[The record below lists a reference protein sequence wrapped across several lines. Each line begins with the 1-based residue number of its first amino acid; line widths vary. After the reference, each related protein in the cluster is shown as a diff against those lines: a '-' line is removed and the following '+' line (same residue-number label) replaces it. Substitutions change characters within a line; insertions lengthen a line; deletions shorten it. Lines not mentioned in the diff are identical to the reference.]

1 MPVQDNRPAAEAAA
15 VFALGLMTR
24 WTYVHQAGDH
34 ILWNVPV
41 ADAIGHLERAAGGPS
56 GFTSMYDVLLAG
68 ALGLGDASGA
78 AAGDHALIRGT
89 QVALGACNCV
99 LAWWLARGLFSA
111 RVALAAGLAAALYGP
126 SIYFSAELQPPVLA
140 TTLVLA
146 GLVLLTRT
154 LSLGGDRLWLAGLLL
169 GLAVLTQWW
178 VCLFVLGTVL
188 WLLLQRERITGRA
201 PLSLA
206 LGAVA
211 PVGAAFLWTAWTP
224 ATLEAGGG
232 EALSRL
238 YALWQGS
245 EFLPE
250 LDPYYG
256 RQQSALLSALMWDR
270 GWAFPFGLVAPAALL
285 GVVSRLRARR
295 EPAETALLLFVTCFT
310 AQALLFPVDSAT
322 RAPGVPV
329 LLILAAGGVAAL
341 PVLPR
346 RRGLAACA
354 VFLVL
359 AAGLNAGE
367 AGGGAGR
374 ARQHHWLGVA
384 FEQLGLWVNALREF
398 EEAVA
403 LDPDSRDAYY
413 VLADRYLAGGDNVRA
428 ASLFERL
435 LERWPDQNGARKILS
450 EQYMKSGRAAEAAAL
465 YRELIAAGADSTEL
479 LLRGLGA
486 ALVKSG
492 DLEGGIEAYRKA
504 SALAPESQEI
514 HQSLALLFD
523 TTGRLPEAIE
533 AYRFLFEEKGVPEA
547 GPALAEALMRNHQD
561 GEAEAVLQRILRE
574 DPRSADSLALRGK
587 QLFLQGHHREAAG
600 LFERLRSLW
609 PEDYRVY
616 FFLTKIYQELGEKDK
631 AHDAYVLYYRY
642 RREARLADAGKH
654 SQFMAESMFEKLKT
668 DLELR

>member
-1 MPVQDNRPAAEAAA
+1 MRVQDNRPAAEAAA
-15 VFALGLMTR
+15 VFALGLTTR

-78 AAGDHALIRGT
+78 AAGDHAVIRGT

-99 LAWWLARGLFSA
+99 LAWWLARAFFSA
-111 RVALAAGLAAALYGP
+111 RVALAAGFATALYGP
-126 SIYFSAELQPPVLA
+126 SIYFSGELQPAVLA

-201 PLSLA
+201 PLSLT
-206 LGAVA
+206 LGALA
-211 PVGAAFLWTAWTP
+211 PVVAAFLWTAWTP
-224 ATLEAGGG
+224 APLEAGAG
-232 EALSRL
+232 AAFSRL

-270 GWAFPFGLVAPAALL
+270 GLAFPFGLVAPAALL
-285 GVVSRLRARR
+285 GVVSCLRARR
-295 EPAETALLLFVTCFT
+295 GAAETALLLFVTCFT

-329 LLILAAGGVAAL
+329 LLILAAVGVAAL
-341 PVLPR
+341 PVLLPR
-346 RRGLAACA
+346 GRGLAACA

-359 AAGLNAGE
+359 VAGLSAPGAGE
-367 AGGGAGR
+367 AGR

-384 FEQLGLWVNALREF
+384 FEQLGMRVNALREF
-398 EEAVA
+398 EEALA
-403 LDPDSRDAYY
+403 LDPDNRDAYY

-428 ASLFERL
+428 GSLFERL
-435 LERWPDQNGARKILS
+435 LERWPDQDRARKILS
-450 EQYMKSGRAAEAAAL
+450 EQYMKSGRTAEAAAL
-465 YRELIAAGADSTEL
+465 YRQLIAAGADSTEV

-504 SALAPESQEI
+504 SALAPESREI
-514 HQSLALLFD
+514 HQHLALLFD
-523 TTGRLPEAIE
+523 ATGRLPEAIE
-533 AYRFLFEEKGVPEA
+533 AYRFLFEEKGLLEA
-547 GPALAEALMRNHQD
+547 GPALAEALIRDHQD
-561 GEAEAVLQRILRE
+561 ERAEAVLQQILRE
-574 DPRSADSLALRGK
+574 DPLSADALALRGK

-631 AHDAYVLYYRY
+631 AHDAYVLYYRH
-642 RREARLADAGKH
+642 RREDRLADAQEDM
-654 SQFMAESMFEKLKT
+654 QFMVESLFEKLKT
-668 DLELR
+668 DRELR

>member
-1 MPVQDNRPAAEAAA
+1 MPVQDNRPVAEAAA
-15 VFALGLMTR
+15 VFALSLTTR

-56 GFTSMYDVLLAG
+56 GFTSMYDVLMAG

-78 AAGDHALIRGT
+78 AAGDHALIRGI
-89 QVALGACNCV
+89 QVVLGACNCV
-99 LAWWLARGLFSA
+99 LAWWLARSLFSA
-111 RVALAAGLAAALYGP
+111 RVALAAGVAAALYGP
-126 SIYFSAELQPPVLA
+126 SIYFSAELQPAVLA

-146 GLVLLTRT
+146 GLVLLTRA

-169 GLAVLTQWW
+169 GLAVLAQWW

-206 LGAVA
+206 LGALA

-270 GWAFPFGLVAPAALL
+270 GLAFPFGLVAPAALL
-285 GVVSRLRARR
+285 GVVSRLRAQR

-322 RAPGVPV
+322 RDPGVPV
-329 LLILAAGGVAAL
+329 LLILAAAGVAAL
-341 PVLPR
+341 AVLPR
-346 RRGLAACA
+346 SRGLAACA

-359 AAGLNAGE
+359 AAGLSAGD
-367 AGGGAGR
+367 AGR
-374 ARQHHWLGVA
+374 EGGARQHHWLGVA
-384 FEQLGLWVNALREF
+384 FEQLGMRVNALREF

-403 LDPDSRDAYY
+403 LDPDNRDAYY

-450 EQYMKSGRAAEAAAL
+450 EQYMKSGRTAEAATL

-504 SALAPESQEI
+504 SALAPQSQEI

-533 AYRFLFEEKGVPEA
+533 AYRFLFQEKGVPEA

-642 RREARLADAGKH
+642 RREDRLADAQEDM
-654 SQFMAESMFEKLKT
+654 QFMTELMFEKLKT

>member
-1 MPVQDNRPAAEAAA
+1 MPVQDNRPVAEAAA
-15 VFALGLMTR
+15 VFALSLTTR
-24 WTYVHQAGDH
+24 WTYVHEAGDH

-56 GFTSMYDVLLAG
+56 GFASMYDVLLAG

-78 AAGDHALIRGT
+78 AAGNHALIRGT
-89 QVALGACNCV
+89 QVFLGACNCV
-99 LAWWLARGLFSA
+99 LAWSLARGLFSA

-169 GLAVLTQWW
+169 GLAVLTEWW

-206 LGAVA
+206 LGALA
-211 PVGAAFLWTAWTP
+211 PVVAAFLWTAWTP
-224 ATLEAGGG
+224 AAPLEAGAG
-232 EALSRL
+232 AAFSRL

-245 EFLPE
+245 EFLAE

-256 RQQSALLSALMWDR
+256 RQHSALLSALMWDR
-270 GWAFPFGLVAPAALL
+270 GLAFPFGLVAPAALL
-285 GVVSRLRARR
+285 GAVSRLRARR
-295 EPAETALLLFVTCFT
+295 GPAETALLLFVTCFT

-329 LLILAAGGVAAL
+329 LLILAAAGVAAL

-359 AAGLNAGE
+359 AAGLSAPSAGQ
-367 AGGGAGR
+367 AGR
-374 ARQHHWLGVA
+374 ARQHHWLGIA
-384 FEQLGLWVNALREF
+384 FEQLGLQVNALREF
-398 EEAVA
+398 EETVA
-403 LDPDSRDAYY
+403 LDPDNRDAYY

-435 LERWPDQNGARKILS
+435 LERWPDQNRARKILS
-450 EQYMKSGRAAEAAAL
+450 EQYMKSGRTAEAAAL

-479 LLRGLGA
+479 LLRGLAA

-504 SALAPESQEI
+504 SVLAPQSQEL
-514 HQSLALLFD
+514 HQHLALLFD
-523 TTGRLPEAIE
+523 AAGRLPEAIE
-533 AYRFLFEEKGVPEA
+533 AYRFLFEEKGVLEA
-547 GPALAEALMRNHQD
+547 GSALAEALMRNHQD

-631 AHDAYVLYYRY
+631 AHDAYVLYHRY
-642 RREARLADAGKH
+642 RREDRLADAEEDM
-654 SQFMAESMFEKLKT
+654 QFMAELMFEKLKT
-668 DLELR
+668 DRELR

>member
-1 MPVQDNRPAAEAAA
+1 MRVQDNRPAAEAAA
-15 VFALGLMTR
+15 VFALGLTTR
-24 WTYVHQAGDH
+24 WTYVHEAGDH

-78 AAGDHALIRGT
+78 AAGDHAVIRGA

-99 LAWWLARGLFSA
+99 LAWWLACSFFSA
-111 RVALAAGLAAALYGP
+111 RVALVAGFATALYGP
-126 SIYFSAELQPPVLA
+126 SIYFSGELQPAVLA
-140 TTLVLA
+140 TTLVLV

-169 GLAVLTQWW
+169 GLSVLTEWW

-188 WLLLQRERITGRA
+188 WLLLQRERITGHA

-206 LGAVA
+206 LGALA

-224 ATLEAGGG
+224 SPPLEAGAG
-232 EALSRL
+232 AAFSRL

-245 EFLPE
+245 EFLTE
-250 LDPYYG
+250 LDPYYW

-270 GWAFPFGLVAPAALL
+270 GLAFPFGLVAPAALL

-295 EPAETALLLFVTCFT
+295 GAAETALLLFVTCFT

-322 RAPGVPV
+322 RASGVPV
-329 LLILAAGGVAAL
+329 LLIMAAAGVAAL
-341 PVLPR
+341 QALPW

-359 AAGLNAGE
+359 VAGLSAQSAGE
-367 AGGGAGR
+367 AGR

-384 FEQLGLWVNALREF
+384 FEQLDLRVNALREF
-398 EEAVA
+398 EEALA
-403 LDPDSRDAYY
+403 LNPNNRDAYY
-413 VLADRYLAGGDNVRA
+413 ALADRYLAGGDNVRA
-428 ASLFERL
+428 GGLFERL
-435 LERWPDQNGARKILS
+435 LERWPNQDRARKMLS
-450 EQYMKSGRAAEAAAL
+450 EQYMKSGRAAEAATL
-465 YRELIAAGADSTEL
+465 YRQLIAAGADSTEV

-492 DLEGGIEAYRKA
+492 DLEGGLEAYRKA

-514 HQSLALLFD
+514 HQQLALLFD
-523 TTGRLPEAIE
+523 VTGRLREAIE
-533 AYRFLFEEKGVPEA
+533 AHRFLFEEKGLLEV
-547 GPALAEALMRNHQD
+547 GPAFAEALIRDHQD
-561 GEAEAVLQRILRE
+561 ERAEAVLQQILRE
-574 DPRSADSLALRGK
+574 DPQSADALALRGK
-587 QLFLQGHHREAAG
+587 QLFLRGHHREAAG

-616 FFLTKIYQELGEKDK
+616 FFLAKIYQELGEKDE
-631 AHDAYVLYYRY
+631 AHDAYLLYRNYRK
-642 RREARLADAGKH
+642 EAKLADAREDM
-654 SQFMAESMFEKLKT
+654 QFMVQSLFEKLKT
-668 DLELR
+668 DRELR